1 MPLLHGIYLD
11 QAFNEKY
18 IILSIN
24 DGWVKVVWTPKNH
37 DHGMPTLFSNAT
49 FPIGAMIGDI
59 YCGQATELVLSLI

>member
-18 IILSIN
+18 IILSVN
-24 DGWVKVVWTPKNH
+24 SGWVNVVWTPRDF
-37 DHGMPTLFSNAT
+37 DHGLSKGYANAT
-49 FPIGAMIGDI
+49 FPIGAMSGDV